1 MFLRLKKEKGAAAL
15 EFALMLPLLVLI
27 VFGITTFGFVYKE
40 YIALTHAARD
50 GVRLAAIGKDY
61 DYIISQIEQDLPIE
75 IIQSVEVD
83 PLEPTDRI
91 VGYSVTVT
99 VNRTPIDMK
108 IPFLEIPPIQLTSTA
123 EMRVEYNKP
132 DYNPEE

>member
-1 MFLRLKKEKGAAAL
+1 MFLRLKKEKGAAAV
-15 EFALMLPLLVLI
+15 EFALLLPLLVAI

-50 GVRLAAIGKDY
+50 GVRLAAVGKDY
-61 DYIISQIEQDLPIE
+61 AYIRNQIEKDLPKE
-75 IIQSVEVD
+75 IIQSVTIY
-83 PLEPTDRI
+83 PFLPTART

-99 VNRTPIDMK
+99 VKRIPIDMK
-108 IPFLEIPPIQLTSTA
+108 IPFLVIPPFELTSTA

-132 DYNPEE
+132 EG

>member
-1 MFLRLKKEKGAAAL
+1 MFLRLKKEKGAAAV
-15 EFALMLPLLVLI
+15 EFALLLPLLVVI

-50 GVRLAAIGKDY
+50 GVRLAAVGKDY
-61 DYIISQIEQDLPIE
+61 AYIRNQIEKDLPKE
-75 IIQSVEVD
+75 IIQSVTIY
-83 PLEPTDRI
+83 PFLPTART

-99 VNRTPIDMK
+99 VKRIPIDMK
-108 IPFLEIPPIQLTSTA
+108 IPFLVIPPFELTSTA

-132 DYNPEE
+132 EG